1 MIRRPLSPR
10 IVGVSGACDVIAVL
24 NPNGA
29 AQPFL
34 ARFIPIQFH
43 SITSPTGRS
52 NESGRA
58 APKVRPD
65 RVLL

>member
-1 MIRRPLSPR
+1 MNTPTILAPIDAP
-10 IVGVSGACDVIAVL
+10 VNVIATL
-24 NPNGA
+24 NGK
-29 AQPFL
+29 PFL